1 MSPGFLQ
8 LNGMTTIERHA
19 MIERVKAALGESGA
33 YILDFYMFSNAVL
46 VLQFEVP
53 PDRLAQLGPAL
64 QATGLRLEQHSQ
76 ALLAEWNRQIAAR
89 GAGAA
94 REIPGTLQITF
105 IHNQPD
111 LIIEV
116 PMVPG

>member
-8 LNGMTTIERHA
+8 LNGMTTVERHT

-33 YILDFYMFSNAVL
+33 YILDFHMFSNAAL

-53 PDRLAQLGPAL
+53 LDRLAQLGPAL
-64 QATGLRLEQHSQ
+64 AAISLRLEPRSQ
-76 ALLAEWNRQIAAR
+76 ELLAAWDKESKAR
-89 GAGAA
+89 GAGET
-94 REIPGTLQITF
+94 RDIPGSLQITF
-105 IHNQPD
+105 IHNEPD

>member
-8 LNGMTTIERHA
+8 LNGMTTVERHT

-33 YILDFYMFSNAVL
+33 YILDFHMFSNAVL

-53 PDRLAQLGPAL
+53 RDRLAQLGPAIA
-64 QATGLRLEQHSQ
+64 ATGLRLEQRSQ
-76 ALLAEWNRQIAAR
+76 ELLAAWAKESKAR
-89 GAGAA
+89 GAGEA
-94 REIPGTLQITF
+94 RDIPGSLQITF
-105 IHNQPD
+105 IHNEPD
-111 LIIEV
+111 LIVEV

>member
-8 LNGMTTIERHA
+8 LNGMTTIERHT

-33 YILDFYMFSNAVL
+33 YILNFHMFSNAAL

-53 PDRLAQLGPAL
+53 SDRVAQLGPAL
-64 QATGLRLEQHSQ
+64 QATGLRLEQRSQ
-76 ALLAEWNRQIAAR
+76 ELLAEWDSQIAAR
-89 GAGAA
+89 RAGEP
-94 REIPGTLQITF
+94 RDIPGTLQITF
-105 IHNQPD
+105 IHNEPD